1 MEGFLVWEAGT
12 KYEMKYKEE
21 KHKGHVLQKTSTPNP
36 VKPSPSTAGI
46 KRRPMS
52 NNNIV
57 HVVIYRNNDRNK
69 RLHRKYSYKYR
80 NRLQKK
86 KLFG

>member
-1 MEGFLVWEAGT
+1 M

-21 KHKGHVLQKTSTPNP
+21 KHKGHVLQKTVTPNP
-36 VKPSPSTAGI
+36 VKPSPSTTGI
-46 KRRPMS
+46 KRHPMS

-69 RLHRKYSYKYR
+69 HLHRKKFVQVQEHVTER
-80 NRLQKK
+80 ET
-86 KLFG
+86 F